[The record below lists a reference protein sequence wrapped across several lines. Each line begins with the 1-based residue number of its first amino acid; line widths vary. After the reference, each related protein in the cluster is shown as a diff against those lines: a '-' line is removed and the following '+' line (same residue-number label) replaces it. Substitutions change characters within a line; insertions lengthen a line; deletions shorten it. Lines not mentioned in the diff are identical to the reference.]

1 MVYRH
6 NYRYVF
12 WKFFY
17 VSVYISSK
25 SGIYITKLPN
35 FRKGV
40 ELLPPQYHGA
50 RRSMVWIGLIIT
62 YCHNVKTQPDL
73 IWRALWWQKPIQK
86 IPKSNINF
94 PPSRS
99 SHCHQTALQCLEDLY
114 PIHPLPLPLYPTH
127 VFPHYHFF
135 YLNFISGRTFIE
147 FKQGGP

>member
-99 SHCHQTALQCLEDLY
+99 SHCHQR
-114 PIHPLPLPLYPTH
+114 PLSNSPSSSTSIPDARFSSLSFL
-127 VFPHYHFF
+127 
-135 YLNFISGRTFIE
+135 LNFISGRTFIE

>member
-40 ELLPPQYHGA
+40 ELLPPPVPWSPKKYGMNRVNNHLLSQCKNTA
-50 RRSMVWIGLIIT
+50 WFDLESSVVAKT
-62 YCHNVKTQPDL
+62 Y
-73 IWRALWWQKPIQK
+73 
-86 IPKSNINF
+86 PKDSK
-94 PPSRS
+94 
-99 SHCHQTALQCLEDLY
+99 
-114 PIHPLPLPLYPTH
+114 
-127 VFPHYHFF
+127 
-135 YLNFISGRTFIE
+135 
-147 FKQGGP
+147 KQH